1 MRRARRFPFQHSEED
16 SAFDTMGHDT
26 NQMKAVPV
34 RRRSAARLAAIQITY
49 QSLITKQS
57 AGYFVPQFLSH
68 YADDVSKSFRVK
80 DLDHDHLTDL
90 YAGVESGQKK
100 LDQLIGAALSD
111 GWSIDRLALIEL
123 AVLRCGAY
131 EITAMLH
138 IPARAV
144 VSEYAALSDACGC
157 EVGFVNAVL
166 DGLARSTRLIEM
178 QS

>member
-1 MRRARRFPFQHSEED
+1 MRHARQFLWRHSKKD
-16 SAFDTMGHDT
+16 LVFDAMSDDK

-49 QSLITKQS
+49 QSLITGQS
-57 AGYFVPQFLSH
+57 AVDFVPQFLSH
-68 YADDVSKSFRVK
+68 YADEVSRSFRVK
-80 DLDHDHLTDL
+80 DLDHDHLKDL
-90 YAGVESGQKK
+90 YAGVEAERDE
-100 LDQLIGAALSD
+100 LDRIIGAALSA
-111 GWSIDRLALIEL
+111 GWSIDRLARIES

-131 EITAMLH
+131 ELTAMSH

-166 DGLARSTRLIEM
+166 DGLARGARLVEM

>member
-1 MRRARRFPFQHSEED
+1 MLRARQFVLLRSKKD
-16 SAFDTMGHDT
+16 LVFDAMSDNI

-34 RRRSAARLAAIQITY
+34 RRRSAARVAAVQITY
-49 QSLITKQS
+49 QSLITGQS
-57 AGYFVPQFLSH
+57 AIDFVPQFLSY
-68 YADDVSKSFRVK
+68 YADEVSKSFRVK

-90 YAGVESGQKK
+90 YAGVEAERDE
-100 LDQLIGAALSD
+100 LDRVISAALTV
-111 GWSIDRLALIEL
+111 GWSIDRLARIEF
-123 AVLRCGAY
+123 AVLLCGAY
-131 EITAMLH
+131 ELIAMPQ

-166 DGLARSTRLIEM
+166 DGLARGARLVEM

>member
-1 MRRARRFPFQHSEED
+1 MRHVRQFVLPRSEKD
-16 SAFDTMGHDT
+16 SAFDKMSDDK
-26 NQMKAVPV
+26 NKMKAVPV

-49 QSLITKQS
+49 QSLITGQS
-57 AGYFVPQFLSH
+57 AVDFVPQFLSH
-68 YADDVSKSFRVK
+68 YAAEVSKSFRVK
-80 DLDHDHLTDL
+80 DLDHDHLTNL
-90 YAGVESGQKK
+90 YAGVEAGRDK
-100 LDQLIGAALSD
+100 LDSVIGAALSD
-111 GWSIDRLALIEL
+111 GWSIDRLARIEL

-131 EITAMLH
+131 ELTAMPH

-166 DGLARSTRLIEM
+166 DGLARGTRLLEM

>member
-1 MRRARRFPFQHSEED
+1 MRHARHCPLPRSEKISVCD
-16 SAFDTMGHDT
+16 AMSDDK
-26 NQMKAVPV
+26 NQLKAVPV

-49 QSLITKQS
+49 QSLITGQS
-57 AGYFVPQFLSH
+57 AVDFVPQFLSH

-80 DLDHDHLTDL
+80 DLDHDHLTNL
-90 YAGVESGQKK
+90 YAGVEAGRDE
-100 LDQLIGAALSD
+100 LDRVIGAALSD
-111 GWSIDRLALIEL
+111 GWSIDRLARIEL

-131 EITAMLH
+131 ELTAMPH

-166 DGLARSTRLIEM
+166 DGLARDARIVEM

>member
-1 MRRARRFPFQHSEED
+1 MRHVRQFVLPRSEKD
-16 SAFDTMGHDT
+16 SAFDKMSDDK
-26 NQMKAVPV
+26 NKMKAVPV

-49 QSLITKQS
+49 QSIIIGQS
-57 AGYFVPQFLSH
+57 AVDFVPQFLSH

-80 DLDHDHLTDL
+80 DLDHDHLTNL
-90 YAGVESGQKK
+90 YAGVEAGQNE
-100 LDQLIGAALSD
+100 LDRVIGAALSD
-111 GWSIDRLALIEL
+111 GWSIDRLARIEL

-131 EITAMLH
+131 ELTAMSH

-157 EVGFVNAVL
+157 EVGFINAVL
-166 DGLARSTRLIEM
+166 DGLARDARIVEM

>member
-1 MRRARRFPFQHSEED
+1 MRRARQFPLLRFED
-16 SAFDTMGHDT
+16 DLAFDTMSYDI

-49 QSLITKQS
+49 QSIITKQS
-57 AGYFVPQFLSH
+57 AADFVPQFLAY
-68 YADDVSKSFRVK
+68 YADEVSKSFRVK

-90 YAGVESGQKK
+90 YAGVESGRDE
-100 LDQLIGAALSD
+100 LDLLIGAALSD
-111 GWSIDRLALIEL
+111 AWSIDRLARIEL

-131 EITAMLH
+131 ELTAMLN

-166 DGLARSTRLIEM
+166 DGLARGARVVEM

>member
-1 MRRARRFPFQHSEED
+1 MRPVRQFPLQRSKDD
-16 SAFDTMGHDT
+16 SAFDTMSYDI

-34 RRRSAARLAAIQITY
+34 RRRSAARLASIQIAY
-49 QSLITKQS
+49 QSLITGQS
-57 AGYFVPQFLSH
+57 AVDFVPQFLSH
-68 YADDVSKSFRVK
+68 YANEVSKSFRVK
-80 DLDHDHLTDL
+80 DLDHDHLTAL
-90 YAGVESGQKK
+90 YAGVESGQNE
-100 LDQLIGAALSD
+100 LDRLIGAGLSD
-111 GWSIDRLALIEL
+111 GWSVDRLARIEL

-131 EITAMLH
+131 ELTAMLD

-166 DGLARSTRLIEM
+166 DGLARGARLIEM

>member
-1 MRRARRFPFQHSEED
+1 MRHVRQFVLLRSEKD
-16 SAFDTMGHDT
+16 LAFDIMSDDK
-26 NQMKAVPV
+26 NKMKAVPV

-49 QSLITKQS
+49 QSLITGQS
-57 AGYFVPQFLSH
+57 AVDFVPQFLSH
-68 YADDVSKSFRVK
+68 YAAEVSKSFRVK

-90 YAGVESGQKK
+90 YAGVEAGRDE
-100 LDQLIGAALSD
+100 LDRLIGAALSD
-111 GWSIDRLALIEL
+111 AWSIDRLARIEL

-131 EITAMLH
+131 ELTSMLN

-144 VSEYAALSDACGC
+144 VSEYAGLSDACGC

-166 DGLARSTRLIEM
+166 DGLARDARLVEM

>member
-1 MRRARRFPFQHSEED
+1 MSD
-16 SAFDTMGHDT
+16 DK

-49 QSLITKQS
+49 QSLITGQS
-57 AGYFVPQFLSH
+57 AVDFVPQFLSH
-68 YADDVSKSFRVK
+68 YAAEVSKSFRVK
-80 DLDHDHLTDL
+80 GLDHDHLTDL
-90 YAGVESGQKK
+90 YAGVEAGRDE
-100 LDQLIGAALSD
+100 LDQVIGAALSD
-111 GWSIDRLALIEL
+111 GWSIDRLARIEL

-131 EITAMLH
+131 ELTAMPH

-166 DGLARSTRLIEM
+166 DGLARGARLVEM